1 MKTAAAVMM
10 SLMISSGAGA
20 QCLGDF
26 NDSGAVEINELI
38 IAVNN
43 SLSGCS
49 GEPTPT
55 PGGETCPIDFSDDNT
70 ANGTPDC
77 FYVGSWNQSCGD
89 DNLEARWI
97 SDGIDND
104 GQDDLVVIE
113 LLGFEPDFLFLAADV
128 TSPTS
133 AQLFAWFTVLNPD
146 ADDLFDLSGTA
157 TLPNAQAM
165 TITSDGDF
173 SIDECDFVRYDGVLI
188 DSTQGALRRGSVANL
203 QLSRPALERLREM
216 RAARRAKPNFQRQ

>member
-10 SLMISSGAGA
+10 SLVISSGAGA
-20 QCLGDF
+20 QCLGNF

-55 PGGETCPIDFSDDNT
+55 PGGDTCPIDFSDDNT

-89 DNLEARWI
+89 DDLEARWI
-97 SDGIDND
+97 SDGIDAD
-104 GQDDLVVIE
+104 GEDDLVVIE

-146 ADDLFDLSGTA
+146 AETCSICRAPRRCRTAGDDHHVGRRL
-157 TLPNAQAM
+157 QHRR
-165 TITSDGDF
+165 
-173 SIDECDFVRYDGVLI
+173 VRLRP
-188 DSTQGALRRGSVANL
+188 LRRRADRLDAGCARRGAVANL
-203 QLSRPALERLREM
+203 HLSRPALERLREM
-216 RAARRAKPNFQRQ
+216 RAARRGKLNFQRQ